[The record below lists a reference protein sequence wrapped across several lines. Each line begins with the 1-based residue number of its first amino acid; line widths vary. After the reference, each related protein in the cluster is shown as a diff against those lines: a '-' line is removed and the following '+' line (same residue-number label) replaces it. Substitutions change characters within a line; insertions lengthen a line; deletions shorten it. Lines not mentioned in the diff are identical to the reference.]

1 MVILRLKFCLLAC
14 CACLLSFFACISEF
28 IMFPKKFDRTAFYH
42 LYNRTNHSIIQTFG
56 QTHVYMP
63 KSFLT
68 NVPKKQILRI
78 QSIPEQIL
86 QYLISLKL
94 TIELKFQFEPKEI

>member
-1 MVILRLKFCLLAC
+1 
-14 CACLLSFFACISEF
+14 
-28 IMFPKKFDRTAFYH
+28 MFPKKFDRTAFYH

-63 KSFLT
+63 
-68 NVPKKQILRI
+68 
-78 QSIPEQIL
+78 IPEQIL